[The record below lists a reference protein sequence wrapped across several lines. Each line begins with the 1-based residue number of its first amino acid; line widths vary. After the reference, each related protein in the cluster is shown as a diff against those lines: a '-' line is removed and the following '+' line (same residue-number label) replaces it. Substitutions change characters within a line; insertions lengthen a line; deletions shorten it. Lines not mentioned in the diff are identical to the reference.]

1 MPCQP
6 APPSSHPRSTAAPA
20 VPSRRNRSHRPRT
33 HPCPSTAFD
42 CPDPP
47 TPPRC
52 SRVRWT
58 DMGASSGGGNGSC
71 IRLHRSAHS
80 ASPPAAAPERATA
93 QVRPDLGALLARR
106 LVADRGDVP
115 GWVLITLMTAAIVVA
130 LWAVASEQIL
140 QIFNNAMAPF
150 LGTEL

>member
-1 MPCQP
+1 M
-6 APPSSHPRSTAAPA
+6 S
-20 VPSRRNRSHRPRT
+20 VHR
-33 HPCPSTAFD
+33 
-42 CPDPP
+42 
-47 TPPRC
+47 
-52 SRVRWT
+52 
-58 DMGASSGGGNGSC
+58 

-130 LWAVASEQIL
+130 LWAVASEQML
-140 QIFNNAMAPF
+140 PIFNNAMAPF
-150 LGTEL
+150 LGKELRRSRPPARAHADDHHSCRRAPP

>member
-20 VPSRRNRSHRPRT
+20 VPSRRTVPPARGGTHARPP
-33 HPCPSTAFD
+33 HSTPPVRPPPPAPRRRPGHGPR
-42 CPDPP
+42 PDPP
-47 TPPRC
+47 RLRPSRPAEPFPPPEEAPMSVHR
-52 SRVRWT
+52 
-58 DMGASSGGGNGSC
+58 

-115 GWVLITLMTAAIVVA
+115 GWVLITLMTAA
-130 LWAVASEQIL
+130 
-140 QIFNNAMAPF
+140 
-150 LGTEL
+150 